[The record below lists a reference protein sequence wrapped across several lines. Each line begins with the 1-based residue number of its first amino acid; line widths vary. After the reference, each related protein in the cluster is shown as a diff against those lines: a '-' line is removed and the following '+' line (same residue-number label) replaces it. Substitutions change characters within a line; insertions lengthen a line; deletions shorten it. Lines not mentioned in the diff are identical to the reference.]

1 MEAAGFSA
9 LTIPDH
15 LVPTMSPFAG
25 AAAALAATDS
35 LRAGTLVL
43 NNDLRHPT
51 DVAREAVSLALLS
64 GGRFDLGIGAGHMKA
79 EYDAAGLHFD
89 DGATRVARLVASVG
103 VLGPLLR
110 GEAVDVDGDHYRVRA
125 AAGALVATP
134 PEPVPLLVGGN
145 GTSVLRLAG
154 RSADIVG
161 FAGFSHNRD
170 ATEVR
175 LTHFGADGLADRID
189 VVRQAAGDRF
199 ERLELNALVQAVV
212 HTADRD
218 RDAARAGEKFGLSG
232 AEVLESPFLLI
243 GTHQQMADALRAR
256 HERFGVSYWTVFDA
270 VGDRPSALGD
280 LAAVLALL

>member
-1 MEAAGFSA
+1 MARPGS
-9 LTIPDH
+9 
-15 LVPTMSPFAG
+15 
-25 AAAALAATDS
+25 
-35 LRAGTLVL
+35 RAPG
-43 NNDLRHPT
+43 RRS
-51 DVAREAVSLALLS
+51 VA
-64 GGRFDLGIGAGHMKA
+64 
-79 EYDAAGLHFD
+79 
-89 DGATRVARLVASVG
+89 

-125 AAGALVATP
+125 RPARWSPHRPSRSRCWWAATVTL
-134 PEPVPLLVGGN
+134 
-145 GTSVLRLAG
+145 VLRLAG
-154 RSADIVG
+154 RTADIVG
-161 FAGFSHNRD
+161 LTGFSHNRD

-199 ERLELNALVQAVV
+199 EHLELNALVQAVV

-218 RDAARAGEKFGLSG
+218 RDAAGIGETFGLSG
-232 AEVLESPFLLI
+232 SEVLESPFLLI

-280 LAAVLALL
+280 LAEVLALL